1 MQSVSCPQCGNPL
14 IFTSPALPVK
24 VCERCQSVVV
34 RHDDQLERIGEAAV
48 LPFDVS
54 PIQLGSM
61 GLYGGDASG
70 GAMGFTIVGRI
81 RWGWS
86 AGSWNE
92 WLALFD
98 DGSNAWLGEAM
109 GDFML
114 LREVDIATT
123 PAVQAWAASDVPG
136 LGTALDVGGV
146 IYTATDVKSAHIL
159 ASEGELPFR
168 CATDWTIDSV
178 DFRSSGREC
187 ASFQR
192 DEDGASFYTGHVV
205 SLTDLR
211 MHNVRS
217 IEGWAVPDFV
227 AA

>member
-1 MQSVSCPQCGNPL
+1 M
-14 IFTSPALPVK
+14 
-24 VCERCQSVVV
+24 VV
-34 RHDDQLERIGEAAV
+34 RRDDQLERIGEAAV

-54 PIQLGSM
+54 PVQLGSM
-61 GLYGGDASG
+61 GLYDGQ
-70 GAMGFTIVGRI
+70 GFSIVGRI

-114 LREVDIATT
+114 LREADM
-123 PAVQAWAASDVPG
+123 AVNPQLQPWSASGAPG
-136 LGTALDVGGV
+136 LGSVINMDGTA
-146 IYTATDVKSAHIL
+146 YTATDVKSAHIL

-168 CATDWTIDSV
+168 CATDWTIESV
-178 DFRSSGREC
+178 DFRSSGTEC

-192 DEDGASFYTGHVV
+192 DGDGASFYTGKVV
-205 SLTDLR
+205 SLGDLR
-211 MHNVRS
+211 MHNLRA
-217 IEGWAVPDFV
+217 IEGWVMPELV
-227 AA
+227 NR

>member
-1 MQSVSCPQCGNPL
+1 MSQTVSCPQCGNPL
-14 IFTSPALPVK
+14 TYTSPALPVK

-34 RHDDQLERIGEAAV
+34 RRGEGLERIGEVAV

-54 PIQLGSM
+54 PVQIGSM
-61 GLYGGDASG
+61 GLYDGQ
-70 GAMGFTIVGRI
+70 GFTIVGRI

-98 DGSNAWLGEAM
+98 DGSKAWLGEAM

-114 LREVDIATT
+114 LREVDLVTCADVQRAT
-123 PAVQAWAASDVPG
+123 ASGMPP
-136 LGTALDVGGV
+136 LGAGVDIGGV
-146 IYTATDVKSAHIL
+146 LYTATDIKSAHIL

-168 CATDWTIDSV
+168 CTTDWTIESA
-178 DFRSSGREC
+178 DFRSTGRDC

-192 DEDGASFYTGHVV
+192 DDDGASLYVGRVV
-205 SLTDLR
+205 SLADLR
-211 MHNVRS
+211 MHNLRA
-217 IEGWAVPDFV
+217 IEGWATPNFV
-227 AA
+227 ST